1 MQESGQEKTRVVNLA
16 KKREGLAETVG
27 ELLAFNDERGLWLI
41 LNRPHGADLGRCCAQ
56 LDDSHRRRIF
66 PLLADELA
74 ADVLAELDTL
84 TMFDVAEDLAEGDL
98 SGLVEAME
106 PDDAADLLGE
116 LRTEEL
122 ERVLGLIPVQEAEP
136 IREVLSHDEDTGGG
150 IMNSRLLTVGEG
162 GNVAAVIAY
171 LRQWRDDEQL
181 FYLYVLDACIG
192 VAMLAAI
199 LFSAALGLLV
209 PLFFRSIGLDPA
221 VASGL
226 LITTLSDVFSLAI
239 YFAIA
244 IISLHVL
251 F

>member
-1 MQESGQEKTRVVNLA
+1 MQESGQEKTRVVNRT
-16 KKREGLAETVG
+16 KKREVLTETVG
-27 ELLAFNDERGLWLI
+27 ELLVFNDERGLWLI
-41 LNRPHGADLGRCCAQ
+41 LNGPHGADLGRCCAQ
-56 LDDSHRRRIF
+56 LDDSHRQRIF
-66 PLLADELA
+66 PLLAGELA

-98 SGLVEAME
+98 SELVEAME

-136 IREVLSHDEDTGGG
+136 SREVLSHDEDTGGG

-181 FYLYVLDACIG
+181 FYRYVLDACVG

-209 PLFFRSIGLDPA
+209 PLFFHSIGLDPA
-221 VASGL
+221 VAFGP
-226 LITTLSDVFSLAI
+226 LITTLSDLFSLAI

>member
-1 MQESGQEKTRVVNLA
+1 MEESGQEKTRVVNLA

-41 LNRPHGADLGRCCAQ
+41 LNRPHRADLGRCCVH
-56 LDDSHRRRIF
+56 LNNSHPQRIF

-136 IREVLSHDEDTGGG
+136 AGT
-150 IMNSRLLTVGEG
+150 
-162 GNVAAVIAY
+162 
-171 LRQWRDDEQL
+171 Q
-181 FYLYVLDACIG
+181 
-192 VAMLAAI
+192 
-199 LFSAALGLLV
+199 
-209 PLFFRSIGLDPA
+209 P
-221 VASGL
+221 
-226 LITTLSDVFSLAI
+226 
-239 YFAIA
+239 
-244 IISLHVL
+244 
-251 F
+251 

>member
-1 MQESGQEKTRVVNLA
+1 
-16 KKREGLAETVG
+16 
-27 ELLAFNDERGLWLI
+27 
-41 LNRPHGADLGRCCAQ
+41 
-56 LDDSHRRRIF
+56 
-66 PLLADELA
+66 
-74 ADVLAELDTL
+74 
-84 TMFDVAEDLAEGDL
+84 MFDGAEDLAEGDL
-98 SGLVEAME
+98 SELVEAME

-122 ERVLGLIPVQEAEP
+122 ERVLRLIPVQEAEP
-136 IREVLSHDEDTGGG
+136 SREVLSHDEDTGGG

-181 FYLYVLDACIG
+181 FYLYVLDTCIG
-192 VAMLAAI
+192 VAMLAAV

-209 PLFFRSIGLDPA
+209 PLFFRSIALDPA

-226 LITTLSDVFSLAI
+226 LITTLSDIFSIAI

>member
-1 MQESGQEKTRVVNLA
+1 MQESGQEKTCVVNLA

-41 LNRPHGADLGRCCAQ
+41 LNRPHRADLGRCCAQ

-98 SGLVEAME
+98 SGLIEAME

-162 GNVAAVIAY
+162 GMSPRLSPICGNGEMTSSFSISTSWMLVSA
-171 LRQWRDDEQL
+171 WRCWRR
-181 FYLYVLDACIG
+181 FYSQRPWVYWFPC
-192 VAMLAAI
+192 
-199 LFSAALGLLV
+199 FFAALGSTWRW
-209 PLFFRSIGLDPA
+209 PPGC
-221 VASGL
+221 
-226 LITTLSDVFSLAI
+226 
-239 YFAIA
+239 
-244 IISLHVL
+244 
-251 F
+251 

>member
-1 MQESGQEKTRVVNLA
+1 MEKSGQEETRDVNLA

-41 LNRPHGADLGRCCAQ
+41 LNRPHRADLGRCCAQ
-56 LDDSHRRRIF
+56 LNNSHRQRIF
-66 PLLADELA
+66 PLLAGELA

-84 TMFDVAEDLAEGDL
+84 TMFYVAEDLA
-98 SGLVEAME
+98 
-106 PDDAADLLGE
+106 
-116 LRTEEL
+116 
-122 ERVLGLIPVQEAEP
+122 
-136 IREVLSHDEDTGGG
+136 
-150 IMNSRLLTVGEG
+150 
-162 GNVAAVIAY
+162 Y
-171 LRQWRDDEQL
+171 LRQTRDDEQL

-244 IISLHVL
+244 TISLHVL